1 MASALA
7 AEFAAVGIKQVSA
20 LEVDALANMI
30 SAQNTYFTTGVD

>member
-7 AEFAAVGIKQVSA
+7 AELAAVGIKQVSA
-20 LEVDALANMI
+20 LEVEVLVNLI